1 MSGRPEKGVS
11 SLVRLV
17 AFLGVTLTLT
27 AFMAVQIA
35 RLDFSGTYTVTAT
48 FDDVS
53 GLMEG
58 DQVKIAGA
66 PVGQVEAIRVRDG
79 RAEVRLAVRE
89 GHRLPS
95 DSEAAIRWR
104 NPISG
109 RVIYL
114 IPGTSPQP
122 LRDGGTVRRT
132 RSVVDIGEMISQ
144 LAPLTRTLDAEQI
157 NRLVTSIYQA
167 LEGNEREVGRLV
179 GNIDQLSSTIAARR
193 QTLKQTLRDFST
205 VTQVLARRDRQI
217 GRMTDN
223 LVTLSDAFVDNRELV
238 DEAIVELAA
247 MARTTDALAG
257 RNADELARTIER
269 LAFVMGGTSRNLD
282 RLKPLL
288 ESAGPKMARITDII
302 DEGGFAVGNAPCLRL
317 APGKCPYK
325 VDLAPYPED
334 GAGGGAVPGPV
345 PGGG

>member
-1 MSGRPEKGVS
+1 MSRRPEKGVS

-17 AFLGVTLTLT
+17 AFLSVTMTLT

-35 RLDFSGTYTVTAT
+35 RLDFSGSYTVTAT

-114 IPGTSPQP
+114 IPGTSPAP
-122 LRDGGTVRRT
+122 LRDGGTIGRT
-132 RSVVDIGEMISQ
+132 RSVVDIGELIAQ
-144 LAPLTRTLDAEQI
+144 LAPLTRTLDAKQI
-157 NRLVTSIYQA
+157 NRLMTSIYQA
-167 LEGNEREVGRLV
+167 LEGNEREVGQLV
-179 GNIDQLSSTIAARR
+179 TNIDRLSSTIAARR

-205 VTQVLARRDRQI
+205 VSEVLARRDKQI
-217 GRMTDN
+217 AQMTDN
-223 LVTLSDAFVDNRELV
+223 LVTLSDAFVDNRKLV
-238 DEAIVELAA
+238 DRAVVELAA
-247 MARTTDALAG
+247 MVRTTDALAG
-257 RNADELARTIER
+257 RNADQLARTIER
-269 LAFVMGGTSRNLD
+269 LGFVMGGTSRNLD

-288 ESAGPKMARITDII
+288 ESAGPKMARISDII
-302 DEGGFAVGNAPCLRL
+302 DEGRFPVGAAPCITL
-317 APGKCPYK
+317 APGKCPY
-325 VDLAPYPED
+325 DTRLNDYPD
-334 GAGGGAVPGPV
+334 QGARVPSGPI